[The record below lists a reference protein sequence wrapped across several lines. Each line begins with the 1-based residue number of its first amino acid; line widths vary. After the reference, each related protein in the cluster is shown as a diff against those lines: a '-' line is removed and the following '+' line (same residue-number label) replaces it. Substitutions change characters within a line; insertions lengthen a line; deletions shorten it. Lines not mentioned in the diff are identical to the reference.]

1 MTFKIIT
8 LNQRN
13 LKQKNMCSMIHLYR
27 KGKTIGTESSSVVAR
42 GRMKGLAEK
51 GRELPEMIEMF
62 YIITVV

>member
-1 MTFKIIT
+1 
-8 LNQRN
+8 
-13 LKQKNMCSMIHLYR
+13 MCSMIHLYR